1 MVNGAGAGCGRS
13 AEEKKRN
20 FHLFVEM
27 SRLTL
32 GVKTLRPRG
41 PQGEMNDDVS

>member
-1 MVNGAGAGCGRS
+1 MVNGAGAGGVRPPS

-32 GVKTLRPRG
+32 GVKTL
-41 PQGEMNDDVS
+41 SK